1 MKIILLSGGSGK
13 RLWPLSG
20 DINSKQFLKIMK
32 NSSGDMMSMLQNT
45 VAQLGRLGLLEDTL
59 VTASAQQA
67 DLIEEQI
74 GQAIPCLSEPE
85 RRDTFP
91 AIALASAYL
100 HSMADVSGDEV
111 ILVMPVDGKA
121 DISFYERAAELEQNL
136 DAHPH
141 IQLGL
146 VGAIP
151 TFPSEQYGYIQSHEP
166 ASDDFRTVSGF
177 KEKPAAAAAARLIE
191 ENALWNCGVFAFRL
205 RYMIEHLQERGF
217 PTMYSALRSQ
227 YASLPMRSFDYEVVE
242 HEPHIA
248 CLQYDGKWQDM
259 GNWHAI
265 ADTMDEPVTGKGL
278 KDSASSNTHILN
290 DLSIP
295 VLVSGIEDAIIVAG
309 TEGILVC
316 SKERAPA
323 IKQLVEQV
331 RQLSGDPEQARV
343 TNGWSKLVDE
353 AVDAPSSQTI
363 ITTLHYLPAGAE
375 LLPYDI
381 GLHSNLTVTSG
392 GGFIISQ
399 TRSISATA
407 GIAYS
412 EDGSL
417 GFIASVDTRLLE
429 TVTIGVET
437 TKPKEATV

>member
-59 VTASAQQA
+59 VTASVQQA

-100 HSMADVSGDEV
+100 HSIAGVSGDEV
-111 ILVMPVDGKA
+111 ILAMPVDGNA
-121 DISFYERAAELEQNL
+121 DISFYERAADLEQSL
-136 DAHPH
+136 AAHPH

-146 VGAIP
+146 VGAMP
-151 TFPSEQYGYIQSHEP
+151 SYPSEQYGYIQSHEP
-166 ASDDFRTVSGF
+166 AGSGFRRVAGF
-177 KEKPAAAAAARLIE
+177 KEKPAAAVAARLIE

-205 RYMIEHLQERGF
+205 RYMIDQLQKRGF
-217 PTMYSALRSQ
+217 PTMYGALRNQ
-227 YASLPMRSFDYEVVE
+227 YGSLPIRSFDYEVVE
-242 HEPHIA
+242 HEPNIA

-259 GNWHAI
+259 GNWQAI
-265 ADTMDEPVTGKGL
+265 ANTMEEPVTGKGL
-278 KDSASSNTHILN
+278 MDSASSNTHILN

-295 VLVSGIEDAIIVAG
+295 VLASGIEDAIIVAG
-309 TEGILVC
+309 SEGILVC

-331 RQLSGDPEQARV
+331 RQLYGDPEQARV

-353 AVDAPSSQTI
+353 AVDPHSSQAI

-375 LLPYDI
+375 LLPYES
-381 GLHSNLTVTSG
+381 GLNCNLTVTSG
-392 GGFIISQ
+392 GGLITSQ
-399 TRSISATA
+399 SHSIPATA

-412 EDGSL
+412 KNGNL

-429 TVTIGVET
+429 TVTIGGET
-437 TKPKEATV
+437 TRLKEANV